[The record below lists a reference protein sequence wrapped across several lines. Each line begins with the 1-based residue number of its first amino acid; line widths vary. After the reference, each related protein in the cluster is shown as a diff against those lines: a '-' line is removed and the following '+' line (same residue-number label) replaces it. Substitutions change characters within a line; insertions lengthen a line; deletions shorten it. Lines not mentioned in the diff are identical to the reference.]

1 MYWNL
6 VENLQMANE
15 ASHIISSFS
24 VAIISRQLTYPETR
38 GLNCTGSQLKTPS
51 LEKLARL
58 AWRISYAMWQ
68 NKMFKTE
75 DA

>member
-1 MYWNL
+1 MSWNL

-24 VAIISRQLTYPETR
+24 VSATDLPRDPGTELHWLRP
-38 GLNCTGSQLKTPS
+38 NS
-51 LEKLARL
+51 LLQVFQLARL

-68 NKMFKTE
+68 NKMFKTK
-75 DA
+75 DT